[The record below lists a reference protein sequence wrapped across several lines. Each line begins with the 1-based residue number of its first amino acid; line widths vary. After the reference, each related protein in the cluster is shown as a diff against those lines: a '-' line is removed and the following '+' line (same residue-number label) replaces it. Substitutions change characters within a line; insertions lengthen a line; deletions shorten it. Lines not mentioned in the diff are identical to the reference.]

1 MSQALCRPRSV
12 QPPTSTTNWGLTA
25 HRSIERGQVAKLRE
39 LMLPQ
44 SERCLLFPIEGDLS
58 VFKSKEVVQIVVY
71 RLPGTPR
78 GRSTMHNRVD
88 LGVSGGKR
96 VYGLNSSTSSRRAER
111 LEKGGHAVFAVANA
125 IPRRGR
131 RRGLGQPNPHRRWTS
146 VEYGLDIPPP
156 ESLVGMAW
164 IVLMFSSAPIEDSL
178 RPRIDVD
185 ANCRASSS
193 LGRVRLGCPA
203 RAELAHRPDAFGDSP
218 GPAPGRRRK
227 WHPWNTVI
235 QPSALQTNGVR
246 IPRQGALL

>member
-1 MSQALCRPRSV
+1 M
-12 QPPTSTTNWGLTA
+12 
-25 HRSIERGQVAKLRE
+25 
-39 LMLPQ
+39 Q

-71 RLPGTPR
+71 RLPSTPR

-96 VYGLNSSTSSRRAER
+96 VYGLNSSTSSSSRTSRKRRPRRLCRGER
-111 LEKGGHAVFAVANA
+111 HT
-125 IPRRGR
+125 RRGR

-146 VEYGLDIPPP
+146 ASTAWTSPLPKASSDGLDRFD
-156 ESLVGMAW
+156 V
-164 IVLMFSSAPIEDSL
+164 SSAPIEDSL
-178 RPRIDVD
+178 RPRIDLD
-185 ANCRASSS
+185 EIAEHRRRWTRC
-193 LGRVRLGCPA
+193 LGCPA

-235 QPSALQTNGVR
+235 KPAPFRRMVCVSHDKEPFCDCYLHCHQEHDF
-246 IPRQGALL
+246 